1 MLQQWRRPMEL
12 IRHGQVV
19 LVKGHSMDSFVVRRS
34 IGVAAA
40 AVVVVSVGV
49 ETSRSLTL
57 FYSDGLNGWEHD
69 TPTRCLVV
77 PMFWQE
83 RHRVLS
89 NLCCPP
95 FLRLQ
100 SMKLLCHVN
109 VRERVTEQLSESLER
124 ERETEDE
131 RASVNTSLS
140 SSSPVRSFR
149 QYPTKVRWI
158 QPCSCSFCWTDY
170 FSIVRASFDA
180 FLLSSLCSVTKIRS
194 YSANWSV
201 SIVW

>member
-1 MLQQWRRPMEL
+1 M
-12 IRHGQVV
+12 
-19 LVKGHSMDSFVVRRS
+19 
-34 IGVAAA
+34 
-40 AVVVVSVGV
+40 
-49 ETSRSLTL
+49 
-57 FYSDGLNGWEHD
+57 
-69 TPTRCLVV
+69 
-77 PMFWQE
+77 
-83 RHRVLS
+83 LS

-158 QPCSCSFCWTDY
+158 QPCSCSFC
-170 FSIVRASFDA
+170 
-180 FLLSSLCSVTKIRS
+180 
-194 YSANWSV
+194 
-201 SIVW
+201 